1 MDTSFRSNA
10 QGQRM
15 HSARTNLYNG
25 CGTAPGNLVFLLIQI
40 VKIDIYEYGC
50 IWTPL
55 EVFNYDIPDP
65 QKVCFIQSGAVKN
78 DWEVPGGCWGDCS

>member
-1 MDTSFRSNA
+1 M
-10 QGQRM
+10 
-15 HSARTNLYNG
+15 
-25 CGTAPGNLVFLLIQI
+25 QI

-65 QKVCFIQSGAVKN
+65 QKVCFIQSGAGKN
-78 DWEVPGGCWGDCS
+78 YWEVLKLNLVLGFGLAQPKQFFKKNKNHFFLEKQENIFAS